1 MNLLFSCIYKE
12 IYIHFRKIINYL
24 KFNSNFRKLYKIEP
38 MINKV
43 ILLILLTMFTFEV
56 NAQKISVDR
65 IENDGKHQIMTKSKE
80 YSIDGA
86 KYSFCIK
93 VYESS
98 SGKDWL
104 LVVSSYIYIPSSSE
118 ILLKLGNDEV
128 LYLPVNNVRVAK
140 VTMPGYGYNIGSIT
154 TFSPSTEVNYYT
166 SVYVLSDIKMD
177 KMDAHGITKI
187 RISDGSK
194 YRDETFSTNTFGRFL
209 TKCRRNIVKRLN
221 EPIQQKGLFED
232 F

>member
-1 MNLLFSCIYKE
+1 
-12 IYIHFRKIINYL
+12 
-24 KFNSNFRKLYKIEP
+24 

-43 ILLILLTMFTFEV
+43 IVVVLLCMITFEV

-65 IENDGKHQIMTKSKE
+65 IENDGRHQIMTKSKE

-86 KYSFCIK
+86 KFNFCIK
-93 VYESS
+93 VLESS

-104 LVVSSYIYIPSSSE
+104 LLVSSYNYIPSSSE

-128 LYLPVNNVRVAK
+128 IYLPVNNVRVAK
-140 VTMPGYGYNIGSIT
+140 VTMPGYGYTIGSIT
-154 TFSPSTEVNYYT
+154 AFSPSTEVDYYS

-177 KMDAHGITKI
+177 QIDTHGITKI

-194 YRDETFSTNTFGRFL
+194 YRDEIFSSNTLGRFL
-209 TKCRRNIVKRLN
+209 TKCRKNIIKRLK
-221 EPIQQKGLFED
+221 EPKQQKGLFED